1 MNKFLGKHNLLKLT
15 NKQNLKMQINILKI
29 EYVILNFPTEKTA
42 PPYGWK
48 SKLFQ
53 KYNEKHL
60 PSILNAYLEN
70 SFMQRWAQ

>member
-42 PPYGWK
+42 PPYG
-48 SKLFQ
+48 
-53 KYNEKHL
+53 
-60 PSILNAYLEN
+60 
-70 SFMQRWAQ
+70 

>member
-1 MNKFLGKHNLLKLT
+1 
-15 NKQNLKMQINILKI
+15 MQINILKI
-29 EYVILNFPTEKTA
+29 EYVILNFPTEKIA
-42 PPYGWK
+42 PPNGWK

-60 PSILNAYLEN
+60 PSILNAYMEN